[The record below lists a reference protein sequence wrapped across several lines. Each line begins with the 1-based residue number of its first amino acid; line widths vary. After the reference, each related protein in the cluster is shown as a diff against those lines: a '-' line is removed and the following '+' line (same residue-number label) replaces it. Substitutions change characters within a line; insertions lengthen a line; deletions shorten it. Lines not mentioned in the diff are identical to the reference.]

1 MLEVGEIKV
10 EEEDFFGAK
19 RLINICDVDVNSR
32 RISGLIQVK
41 KGLKYLIG
49 YFDYIV
55 KPLIV
60 TILKMTRYAKRIDDN
75 ELMLL
80 CINDEKLLGK
90 YKDTWNKIGKLKGV
104 GLTAF
109 QVHDDNYVKYKI
121 KTYGKKLITDF
132 DDQEVTDNGIK
143 WKCSN

>member
-60 TILKMTRYAKRIDDN
+60 TILKMT
-75 ELMLL
+75 
-80 CINDEKLLGK
+80 
-90 YKDTWNKIGKLKGV
+90 
-104 GLTAF
+104 
-109 QVHDDNYVKYKI
+109 
-121 KTYGKKLITDF
+121 
-132 DDQEVTDNGIK
+132 
-143 WKCSN
+143 

>member
-10 EEEDFFGAK
+10 EKEDFFGAK
-19 RLINICDVDVNSR
+19 KHINICDVDVNSR

-60 TILKMTRYAKRIDDN
+60 TILKMT
-75 ELMLL
+75 
-80 CINDEKLLGK
+80 
-90 YKDTWNKIGKLKGV
+90 
-104 GLTAF
+104 
-109 QVHDDNYVKYKI
+109 
-121 KTYGKKLITDF
+121 
-132 DDQEVTDNGIK
+132 
-143 WKCSN
+143 